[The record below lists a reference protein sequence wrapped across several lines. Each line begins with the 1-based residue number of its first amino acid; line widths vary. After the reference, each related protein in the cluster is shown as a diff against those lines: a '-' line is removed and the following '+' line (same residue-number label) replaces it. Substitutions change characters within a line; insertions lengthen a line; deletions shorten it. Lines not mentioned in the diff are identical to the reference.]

1 MSTPQYPLEQLAI
14 IKQKKLDEAE
24 RLLQERKL
32 ALQKEKEKLET
43 LEKERDKVKEHRDDK
58 LKQFRA
64 LLDEG
69 TTTDKIQ
76 QTKIYLKEVDEKL
89 KVRET
94 KVKDQI
100 KHVDAAEKKVEEARK
115 DMMKRQ
121 QDVEKLRLHRK
132 EWDKEMK
139 LLEEQKESNEMDET
153 GSSLHTRRKS
163 QDARKNREK
172 Q

>member
-24 RLLQERKL
+24 RLLQERKQ

-58 LKQFRA
+58 LKQFLA

-76 QTKIYLKEVDEKL
+76 QTKVYLKEVDE
-89 KVRET
+89 
-94 KVKDQI
+94 
-100 KHVDAAEKKVEEARK
+100 
-115 DMMKRQ
+115 
-121 QDVEKLRLHRK
+121 
-132 EWDKEMK
+132 
-139 LLEEQKESNEMDET
+139 
-153 GSSLHTRRKS
+153 
-163 QDARKNREK
+163 
-172 Q
+172 